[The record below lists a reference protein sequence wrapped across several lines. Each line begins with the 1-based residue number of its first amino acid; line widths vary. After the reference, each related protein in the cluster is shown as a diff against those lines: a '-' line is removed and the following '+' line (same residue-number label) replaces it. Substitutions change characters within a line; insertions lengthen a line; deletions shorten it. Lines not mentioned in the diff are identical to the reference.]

1 MSFLVPYFPIL
12 AINMYMQTYKC
23 RWQIQLLL
31 QMSICGCPLWK
42 ITNYTSFLKS
52 SSGNVH
58 SSHSLS
64 PSGIDLIFITSY
76 SVFLLATDEPQRTER
91 KDTQLLLCMDTLFL
105 LKLELFLHVCFRHLC
120 FQNLPQ
126 PLFPVKVFQC
136 MGYIIQPIILEM
148 LARAHCP
155 FQNHLLMSDTQMPF

>member
-1 MSFLVPYFPIL
+1 MSFLVPYFLIL

-23 RWQIQLLL
+23 RWQIKLLL

-76 SVFLLATDEPQRTER
+76 SVFLLATDEPQRTEGH
-91 KDTQLLLCMDTLFL
+91 TTSPLYGHIVATAVVTIPSCLLQTSLFS
-105 LKLELFLHVCFRHLC
+105 KPSTTA
-120 FQNLPQ
+120 LPCQ
-126 PLFPVKVFQC
+126 VFQC

-148 LARAHCP
+148 LARVHCP
-155 FQNHLLMSDTQMPF
+155 FQHHLLMSGTQMPF

>member
-23 RWQIQLLL
+23 QWQAKLLL

-58 SSHSLS
+58 SAHSLS

-76 SVFLLATDEPQRTER
+76 SVFPLATDEPQRTEGH
-91 KDTQLLLCMDTLFL
+91 TASFYGHIVSTEVGTIPSCLLQTSLFS
-105 LKLELFLHVCFRHLC
+105 
-120 FQNLPQ
+120 NPATTALPCQ
-126 PLFPVKVFQC
+126 VFQC

-148 LARAHCP
+148 LIRAHCP
-155 FQNHLLMSDTQMPF
+155 F